1 MPRSLGENLPRS
13 FGMSRSTAPVPV
25 IEAPATGKQPRAVAP
40 WVVAALGAAAGSLL
54 TLAVVLRR
62 QAHLAERAGF
72 VGAIFTV
79 LVIAACFRTL
89 RFIRIRRIEKVRTQA
104 QSGRVAGLL
113 ESARE
118 MTAQNSEPAVYEHLK
133 LHAERLVP
141 HDDFDLAVFTE
152 RRELAGRYSAA
163 GIIDG
168 HNSTPTDAE
177 LEVVKTGVAILHDAT
192 GRVPG
197 EGNGAATSVRLDAV
211 RDAYLP
217 VYAGETIVAVT
228 TIRRKHP
235 GYTADE
241 IHALMALCQQGGIA
255 IARARLFTQ
264 VLSAKRE
271 WERVFDATVEGLA
284 LIDER
289 GRVRRCNAAFAG
301 LAGMSL
307 GSIIGEDHHGLRAL
321 GIAAGADCT
330 ICDTI
335 HTGSRTERVI
345 ESSQGRM
352 LKLALS
358 PYPTGGAVLVVQD
371 VTAESQVRGAQQ
383 QLFESE
389 KFAAIG
395 RLAAG
400 VSHEVN
406 NPLMGINGLATVL
419 LEDAAFTGENREIVE
434 LIQRESRRAAQI
446 TRDLLSFVRA
456 EDGARGSISLNDIA
470 REVAEL
476 RAVPQHAAGITMAL
490 ELTPDLPP
498 VWASRAQL
506 VQVVVNLVT
515 NAEDAVESCTRREIR
530 ISTVRSG
537 RKVCL
542 RVEDSG
548 PGIAEEHRA
557 RLFEPF
563 FTTKA
568 PGKGTGLGLSLS
580 FSIAERHS
588 GSLRAENIAA
598 GGARFTIELPVAE
611 SRAAA

>member
-1 MPRSLGENLPRS
+1 MPRAPYDEPQSIGV
-13 FGMSRSTAPVPV
+13 SRRTAPVLV
-25 IEAPATGKQPRAVAP
+25 IDPAPRARARAVPP
-40 WVVAALGAAAGSLL
+40 WVVAVLGVGSGSLL
-54 TLAVVLRR
+54 TAAIALR
-62 QAHLAERAGF
+62 ERAKIAEVIAL
-72 VGAIFTV
+72 VGVVCTG
-79 LVIAACFRTL
+79 LVVAACFRTVKV
-89 RFIRIRRIEKVRTQA
+89 IHIRRIEKVRTQA
-104 QSGRVAGLL
+104 QTGRVAGLL
-113 ESARE
+113 DSARG
-118 MTAQNSEPAVYEHLK
+118 MTAQNSEPAVYEQLK
-133 LHAERLVP
+133 IHAELLVP
-141 HDDFDLAVFTE
+141 HDSFSLAVFTE
-152 RRELAGRYSAA
+152 RGMLAGRYSAE

-168 HNSTPTDAE
+168 LNANPTDAE
-177 LEVVKTGVAILHDAT
+177 LTVLRSADMILDD
-192 GRVPG
+192 
-197 EGNGAATSVRLDAV
+197 GNGHTPFDVTGGATIVRLEEV
-211 RDAYLP
+211 RDAHLP
-217 VYAGETIVAVT
+217 VFAGDTIVAVT
-228 TIRRKHP
+228 TIHRDHP
-235 GYTADE
+235 GYTPEELD
-241 IHALMALCQQGGIA
+241 ALATLCQQGGIA
-255 IARARLFTQ
+255 IGRARLFTQ

-284 LIDER
+284 LIDEQ

-307 GSIIGEDHHGLRAL
+307 GSTIGQDHHGLRAI
-321 GIAAGADCT
+321 GIAAGADCA

-335 HTGSRTERVI
+335 RTGSRAERVV
-345 ESSQGRM
+345 ESSLGRM
-352 LKLALS
+352 LKLTLS
-358 PYPTGGAVLVVQD
+358 PYPTGGAVLVAQD

-419 LEDAAFTGENREIVE
+419 LEDAAFTGENREIVA

-456 EDGARGSISLNDIA
+456 EDGARGSISLNDVA
-470 REVAEL
+470 SEVAEL
-476 RAVPQHAAGITMAL
+476 RAVAQHAAGMTLSLDLAD
-490 ELTPDLPP
+490 DLPP
-498 VWASRAQL
+498 VWASHAQL
-506 VQVVVNLVT
+506 MQVVVNLVT
-515 NAEDAVESCTRREIR
+515 NAEDAVENSERREIR
-530 ISTVRSG
+530 ISTARSG
-537 RKVCL
+537 RRVCL

-548 PGIAEEHRA
+548 PGIPEDLRA

-588 GSLRAENIAA
+588 GSLRAENIPG

-611 SRAAA
+611 ARIAA

>member
-1 MPRSLGENLPRS
+1 MPPSLSDERPTHSVGK
-13 FGMSRSTAPVPV
+13 SRATAPVPV
-25 IEAPATGKQPRAVAP
+25 VSARARPRAVAP
-40 WVVAALGAAAGSLL
+40 WVVALLGGAAGSLITEAVAMRTHVAIAEL
-54 TLAVVLRR
+54 IAVVGI
-62 QAHLAERAGF
+62 ACA
-72 VGAIFTV
+72 V
-79 LVIAACFRTL
+79 LVTVACFRTL
-89 RFIRIRRIEKVRTQA
+89 KVIHIRRIEKVRTLA
-104 QSGRVAGLL
+104 QTGRVAGLL
-113 ESARE
+113 ESARG
-118 MTAQNSEPAVYEHLK
+118 MTAQNSEAAVYEQLK
-133 LHAERLVP
+133 IHAELLVP
-141 HDDFDLAVFTE
+141 HDHFDLAVFDE
-152 RRELAGRYSAA
+152 AGNLAGRYSAD

-168 HNSTPTDAE
+168 YNATPSDAE
-177 LEVVKTGVAILHDAT
+177 RTVFRSGAAILEDGKGRTPFDVTGGAT
-192 GRVPG
+192 I
-197 EGNGAATSVRLDAV
+197 VRLGEV
-211 RDAYLP
+211 RVAHIP
-217 VYAGETIVAVT
+217 VYTGEIVVAVT
-228 TIRRKHP
+228 TIHRQHP
-235 GYTADE
+235 GYTAEE
-241 IHALMALCQQGGIA
+241 IDALATLCQQGGIA
-255 IARARLFTQ
+255 IGRARLFTQ
-264 VLSAKRE
+264 VLAAKRE

-307 GSIIGEDHHGLRAL
+307 GSTIGQDHHGLR
-321 GIAAGADCT
+321 GIGISAGADCA

-335 HTGSRTERVI
+335 RTGSRTERVI
-345 ESSQGRM
+345 ESAHGRV
-352 LKLALS
+352 LKLTLS
-358 PYPTGGAVLVVQD
+358 PYPTGGAVLVAQD
-371 VTAESQVRGAQQ
+371 VTAESQVRGAEQ

-419 LEDAAFTGENREIVE
+419 LEDSAFTGENREMVA

-456 EDGARGSISLNDIA
+456 EDGARGRINLNDVA
-470 REVAEL
+470 HEVAEL
-476 RAVPQHAAGITMAL
+476 RAVAQHAAGITMTFDLAQ
-490 ELTPDLPP
+490 DLPP
-498 VWASRAQL
+498 VWASHAQL

-515 NAEDAVESCTRREIR
+515 NAEDAVEHLDRREIR
-530 ISTVRSG
+530 VSTTRAG

-548 PGIAEEHRA
+548 PGIPEELRA

-588 GSLRAENIAA
+588 GSLRAENIPG
-598 GGARFTIELPVAE
+598 GGARFTIELPVSE
-611 SRAAA
+611 SRIAA

>member
-1 MPRSLGENLPRS
+1 MR
-13 FGMSRSTAPVPV
+13 TH
-25 IEAPATGKQPRAVAP
+25 VAI
-40 WVVAALGAAAGSLL
+40 AELI
-54 TLAVVLRR
+54 AVVGI
-62 QAHLAERAGF
+62 ACA
-72 VGAIFTV
+72 V
-79 LVIAACFRTL
+79 LVTVACFRTL
-89 RFIRIRRIEKVRTQA
+89 KVIHIRRIEKVRTLA
-104 QSGRVAGLL
+104 QTGRVAGLL
-113 ESARE
+113 ESARG
-118 MTAQNSEPAVYEHLK
+118 MTAQNSEAAVYEQLK
-133 LHAERLVP
+133 IHAELLVP
-141 HDDFDLAVFTE
+141 HDHFDLAVFDE
-152 RRELAGRYSAA
+152 AGNLAGRYSAD

-168 HNSTPTDAE
+168 YNATPSDAE
-177 LEVVKTGVAILHDAT
+177 RTVFRSGAAILEDGKGRTPFDVTGGAT
-192 GRVPG
+192 I
-197 EGNGAATSVRLDAV
+197 VRLGEV
-211 RDAYLP
+211 RDAHIP
-217 VYAGETIVAVT
+217 VYTGEIVVAVT
-228 TIRRKHP
+228 TIHRQHP
-235 GYTADE
+235 GYTAEE
-241 IHALMALCQQGGIA
+241 IDALATLCQQGGIA
-255 IARARLFTQ
+255 IGRARLFTQ
-264 VLSAKRE
+264 VLAAKRE

-307 GSIIGEDHHGLRAL
+307 GSTIGQDHHGLR
-321 GIAAGADCT
+321 GIGISAGADCA

-335 HTGSRTERVI
+335 RTGSRTERVI
-345 ESSQGRM
+345 ESAHGRV
-352 LKLALS
+352 LKLTLS
-358 PYPTGGAVLVVQD
+358 PYPTGGAVLVAQD
-371 VTAESQVRGAQQ
+371 VTAESQVRGAEQ

-419 LEDAAFTGENREIVE
+419 LEDSAFTGENREMVA

-456 EDGARGSISLNDIA
+456 EDGARGRINLNDVA
-470 REVAEL
+470 HEVAEL
-476 RAVPQHAAGITMAL
+476 RAVAQHAAGITMTFDLAQ
-490 ELTPDLPP
+490 DLPP
-498 VWASRAQL
+498 VWASHAQL

-515 NAEDAVESCTRREIR
+515 NAEDAVEHLDRREIR
-530 ISTVRSG
+530 VSTTRAG

-548 PGIAEEHRA
+548 PGIPEELRA

-588 GSLRAENIAA
+588 GSLRAENIPG
-598 GGARFTIELPVAE
+598 GGARFTIELPVSE
-611 SRAAA
+611 SRIAA

>member
-1 MPRSLGENLPRS
+1 MPRHLGEDLPPS
-13 FGMSRSTAPVPV
+13 IGKSRATAPVPV
-25 IEAPATGKQPRAVAP
+25 VSARARPRAVAP
-40 WVVAALGAAAGSLL
+40 WVVAVLGAAAGSLL
-54 TLAVVLRR
+54 TAAAALHR
-62 QAHLAERAGF
+62 QVRLAEVVALI
-72 VGAIFTV
+72 GAICAV

-89 RFIRIRRIEKVRTQA
+89 SVIRIRRIEKVRTQA
-104 QSGRVAGLL
+104 QTGRVAGLL
-113 ESARE
+113 ESARD
-118 MTAQNSEPAVYEHLK
+118 MTAQNSEAAVYEHLK

-141 HDDFDLAVFTE
+141 HDDFDLAVFNE
-152 RRELAGRYSAA
+152 RGELAGRYSAA

-168 HNSTPTDAE
+168 NNATPTGAE
-177 LEVVKTGVAILHDAT
+177 LEVVKTGVAILDDGDGHTPRDITGGAT
-192 GRVPG
+192 I
-197 EGNGAATSVRLDAV
+197 VRLDEV

-217 VYAGETIVAVT
+217 VYAGDAIIAVT
-228 TIRRKHP
+228 TIRRHHP
-235 GYTADE
+235 GYTAEE
-241 IHALMALCQQGGIA
+241 IDALATLCQQGGIA

-307 GSIIGEDHHGLRAL
+307 GSIIGQDHHGFRGI

-335 HTGSRTERVI
+335 RTGSRTERVI

-371 VTAESQVRGAQQ
+371 VTAESQVRGAEQ

-476 RAVPQHAAGITMAL
+476 RAVPQHAAGVTMTLDLAA
-490 ELTPDLPP
+490 DLPP

-515 NAEDAVESCTRREIR
+515 NAEDAVEQCARREIR
-530 ISTVRSG
+530 VSTSRSG

-542 RVEDSG
+542 KVEDSG
-548 PGIAEEHRA
+548 PGIPEDLRA

-588 GSLRAENIAA
+588 GSLRAENVAG
-598 GGARFTIELPVAE
+598 GGARFTIELPVSE

>member
-1 MPRSLGENLPRS
+1 MPFPPEEHTTHPVGL
-13 FGMSRSTAPVPV
+13 SRATAPVPV
-25 IEAPATGKQPRAVAP
+25 IPAKPLPRSVPP
-40 WVVAALGAAAGSLL
+40 WVVAGLGVGSGSLL
-54 TLAVVLRR
+54 TAAVALRSN
-62 QAHLAERAGF
+62 AVAAEVTAL
-72 VGAIFTV
+72 VGIICTA
-79 LVIAACFRTL
+79 LVIAACFRTW
-89 RFIRIRRIEKVRTQA
+89 RVIVIRRVEKVRTQA
-104 QSGRVAGLL
+104 HTGRVAGLL
-113 ESARE
+113 ESARG
-118 MTAQNSEPAVYEHLK
+118 MTAQNSEPAVYEQLK
-133 LHAERLVP
+133 IHAEALVP
-141 HDDFDLAVFTE
+141 HDGFDLAVFDE
-152 RRELAGRYSAA
+152 HGALAGRYSGD

-168 HNSTPTDAE
+168 YNTKPTSAE
-177 LEVVKTGVAILHDAT
+177 LAVVKGGVALLDD
-192 GRVPG
+192 
-197 EGNGAATSVRLDAV
+197 GNGRTPMDAGSGGTTVRLEDV
-211 RDAYLP
+211 RNAYLP

-228 TIRRKHP
+228 TIKRRLA
-235 GYTADE
+235 GYSPEELD
-241 IHALMALCQQGGIA
+241 ALAALCQQGGIA
-255 IARARLFTQ
+255 IGRARLFNQ

-271 WERVFDATVEGLA
+271 WERVFDATAEGLA

-307 GSIIGEDHHGLRAL
+307 GSTIGQDHHGLRGI
-321 GIAAGADCT
+321 GIAAGADCAICGT
-330 ICDTI
+330 IR
-335 HTGSRTERVI
+335 TGARAERVI
-345 ESSQGRM
+345 ESAQGRM
-352 LKLALS
+352 LKLTLS
-358 PYPTGGAVLVVQD
+358 PYPTGGAVLVAQD

-406 NPLMGINGLATVL
+406 NPLMGITGLATVL
-419 LEDAAFTGENREIVE
+419 LDDAQLAGENREIVA

-456 EDGARGSISLNDIA
+456 EDGARGSIDLNAIA

-476 RAVPQHAAGITMAL
+476 RAVAHASAGIR
-490 ELTPDLPP
+490 LTLDLADELPP
-498 VWASRAQL
+498 VWASHAQL

-515 NAEDAVESCTRREIR
+515 NAEDALESHDRREIR
-530 ISTVRSG
+530 ISTTRGS
-537 RKVCL
+537 RKLFL

-548 PGIAEEHRA
+548 PGIPEELRA

-588 GSLRAENIAA
+588 GSLRAENIPG

-611 SRAAA
+611 ARAAA

>member
-1 MPRSLGENLPRS
+1 MPRHLGEDLPPS
-13 FGMSRSTAPVPV
+13 IGKSRATAPVPV
-25 IEAPATGKQPRAVAP
+25 VSARARPRAVAP
-40 WVVAALGAAAGSLL
+40 WVVAVLGGGSGALL
-54 TLAVVLRR
+54 TAAVALRSH
-62 QAHLAERAGF
+62 ATLAEIVAL
-72 VGAIFTV
+72 VGVVCTV
-79 LVIAACFRTL
+79 LVTVACFRTVKV
-89 RFIRIRRIEKVRTQA
+89 IHIRRIEKVRTQA
-104 QSGRVAGLL
+104 QTGRVAGLL
-113 ESARE
+113 ESARG
-118 MTAQNSEPAVYEHLK
+118 MTAQNSEAAVYEQLK
-133 LHAERLVP
+133 IHAELLVP
-141 HDDFDLAVFTE
+141 HDHFDLAVFDE
-152 RRELAGRYSAA
+152 EGKLAGRYSAA

-168 HNSTPTDAE
+168 YNATPTDAE
-177 LEVVKTGVAILHDAT
+177 LTVYRSGSPILEDGSGRTPLDITG
-192 GRVPG
+192 
-197 EGNGAATSVRLDAV
+197 GASIVRLDEV
-211 RDAYLP
+211 RDAHIP
-217 VYAGETIVAVT
+217 VYAGESVVAVT

-235 GYTADE
+235 GYSSEE
-241 IHALMALCQQGGIA
+241 IDALATLCQQGGIA
-255 IARARLFTQ
+255 IGRARLFAQ
-264 VLSAKRE
+264 VLAAKRE

-284 LIDER
+284 LIDEQ
-289 GRVRRCNAAFAG
+289 GRVKRCNAAFAG

-307 GSIIGEDHHGLRAL
+307 GSTIGQDHHGLRGI
-321 GIAAGADCT
+321 GIATGADCA

-335 HTGSRTERVI
+335 RTGSRAERVI
-345 ESSQGRM
+345 ESAQGRV
-352 LKLALS
+352 LKLTLS
-358 PYPTGGAVLVVQD
+358 PYPTGGAVLVAQD
-371 VTAESQVRGAQQ
+371 VTAESQVRGAEQ

-419 LEDAAFTGENREIVE
+419 LEDSAFTGENREMVA

-456 EDGARGSISLNDIA
+456 EDGARGSISLNA
-470 REVAEL
+470 VAHEVAEL
-476 RAVPQHAAGITMAL
+476 RAVAQHSAGITMTLDLA
-490 ELTPDLPP
+490 EDLPP

-515 NAEDAVESCTRREIR
+515 NAEDAVEQLDRREIR
-530 ISTVRSG
+530 ISTSRTG

-542 RVEDSG
+542 KVEDSG
-548 PGIAEEHRA
+548 PGIPEELRA

-588 GSLRAENIAA
+588 GSLRAENIPG
-598 GGARFTIELPVAE
+598 GGARFTIELPVSE